1 MPDTRDKTIA
11 NAYLTIIPHEY
22 LDSSGDIYRHYIE
35 KALEEAGR
43 SMAIREYVISLD
55 GEIL

>member
-1 MPDTRDKTIA
+1 MQVPCCGGI
-11 NAYLTIIPHEY
+11 NY
-22 LDSSGDIYRHYIE
+22 YIE
-35 KALEEAGR
+35 KALEKAGR